1 MVFESFGFKYGVPH
15 DADFIFDTRFLPNP
29 YWIPEL
35 RPYSGLDQPVI
46 DYLGAQ
52 EEVSAYI
59 NQIFTF
65 LRNWLP
71 MIERSSRSYLT
82 VALGCTGGYHRSV
95 YTAEQLAKRFR
106 DYNKVV
112 RSGTLRWKSCRS
124 PEIRSANQQASA
136 AILPSEQGSCGN
148 RGCPVPLFRAHIR

>member
-82 VALGCTGGYHRSV
+82 VALDAQEAT
-95 YTAEQLAKRFR
+95 TAQCIPPSSSRR
-106 DYNKVV
+106 D
-112 RSGTLRWKSCRS
+112 SGTTTR
-124 PEIRSANQQASA
+124 
-136 AILPSEQGSCGN
+136 
-148 RGCPVPLFRAHIR
+148 